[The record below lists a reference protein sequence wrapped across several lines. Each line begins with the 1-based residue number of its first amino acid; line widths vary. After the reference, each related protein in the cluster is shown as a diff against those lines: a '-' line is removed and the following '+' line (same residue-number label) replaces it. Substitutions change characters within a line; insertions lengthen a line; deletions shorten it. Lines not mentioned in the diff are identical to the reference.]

1 VTTREEAIRNAARI
15 FAAARAERDALS
27 PRAAAEAAW
36 YPGHELQTV
45 DAIEALI
52 VDQRREAAAQWAS
65 GTHPYQV
72 RQQQLPRA
80 A

>member
-1 VTTREEAIRNAARI
+1 MTTREEAIRGAAFVLI
-15 FAAARAERDALS
+15 EARAERDALG

-36 YPGHELQTV
+36 YPGHRLQTV

-52 VDQRREAAAQWAS
+52 IEQRRQAEEAWAA
-65 GTHPYQV
+65 GTHPYQL
-72 RQQQLPRA
+72 RQQLPHA

>member
-1 VTTREEAIRNAARI
+1 MTTRQEAIRGAALVLI
-15 FAAARAERDALS
+15 EARAERDALS

-52 VDQRREAAAQWAS
+52 IEQRREAEEAWAA
-65 GTHPYQV
+65 GTHPLQL
-72 RQQQLPRA
+72 RRQQLPHA

>member
-1 VTTREEAIRNAARI
+1 MTTRQEAIRGAALI
-15 FAAARAERDALS
+15 LMEARAERDALS

-45 DAIEALI
+45 EAIEALI
-52 VDQRREAAAQWAS
+52 VKQRRQAEALWAAGQ
-65 GTHPYQV
+65 HPYQL
-72 RQQQLPRA
+72 RQQQLPHA